1 MVVVVL
7 EFSAGYLSLPDK
19 GLTSLPPSPLL
30 YTDRENVLHNC
41 HCCFGFSMAQ
51 ELTLPGP
58 AQLHTSFLPS
68 QLPLPQCG
76 KSGILKEGESTPSST
91 AWLFFNSALL
101 TNTAFPNYNSTRKLY
116 SFIKKKKKK
125 EKKPT
130 QIQASQKF
138 SPYKNKHI
146 HKQSQSNQAGVL
158 CPRKTFMQLEA
169 MCQQNRIGFRFRN
182 PRPSLESVC
191 TSCVAT
197 LGYGFLDCTEYFGS
211 RGYRVDEGIWMDV
224 GAL

>member
-1 MVVVVL
+1 MAGIKLQTGYLEHRLAYTCSACGRCYCLCGHHCYCHASGVVVVVVAL

-116 SFIKKKKKK
+116 SFIKKKKRKRK
-125 EKKPT
+125 NPPKFRPHKNSHLIKT
-130 QIQASQKF
+130 NTYTNKANQIKQVCCAQERHSCSWRLCAS
-138 SPYKNKHI
+138 
-146 HKQSQSNQAGVL
+146 
-158 CPRKTFMQLEA
+158 KT
-169 MCQQNRIGFRFRN
+169 G
-182 PRPSLESVC
+182 
-191 TSCVAT
+191 
-197 LGYGFLDCTEYFGS
+197 
-211 RGYRVDEGIWMDV
+211 
-224 GAL
+224 

>member
-1 MVVVVL
+1 MAGIKPEIGYLEHCLAYTCSACGRCYCLCGHHCYCHASGVVVVVVL
-7 EFSAGYLSLPDK
+7 EFSDGYLSLPDK
-19 GLTSLPPSPLL
+19 GLASPPPSPLL

-58 AQLHTSFLPS
+58 AQLYTSFLPS

-116 SFIKKKKKK
+116 SFIKKKKRKK
-125 EKKPT
+125 
-130 QIQASQKF
+130 
-138 SPYKNKHI
+138 
-146 HKQSQSNQAGVL
+146 
-158 CPRKTFMQLEA
+158 KTHPNSGLTK
-169 MCQQNRIGFRFRN
+169 I
-182 PRPSLESVC
+182 L
-191 TSCVAT
+191 T
-197 LGYGFLDCTEYFGS
+197 L
-211 RGYRVDEGIWMDV
+211 
-224 GAL
+224 